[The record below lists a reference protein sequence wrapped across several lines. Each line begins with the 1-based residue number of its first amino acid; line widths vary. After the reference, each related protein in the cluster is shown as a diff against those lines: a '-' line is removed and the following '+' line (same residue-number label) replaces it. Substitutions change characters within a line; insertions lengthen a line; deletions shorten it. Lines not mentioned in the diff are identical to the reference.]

1 MLKTIAKVSAGIL
14 MGILGTLI
22 LILQI
27 LPFEYQYDKT
37 ENSMVF
43 TVKNE
48 TVTDYTT
55 LKRDSNGSTFKVWF
69 EHDSIK

>member
-1 MLKTIAKVSAGIL
+1 MLKTIAKVLAGIL
-14 MGILGTLI
+14 LGILGTLI
-22 LILQI
+22 VMLQVV
-27 LPFEYQYDKT
+27 PFEYHYDKV
-37 ENSMVF
+37 ENSIVF

-69 EHDSIK
+69 EQK